1 MTKQMGLRA
10 IIVPFLLAAAPSWAA
25 LPIISKV
32 AFKKAGTTFSVTIT
46 GNQFGTAPS
55 GVPCT
60 NCAIAEFSL
69 VEAAQLVTPV
79 SYNIT
84 SWTNTSITL
93 TDAAVSVGDTV
104 FVAAKNDTLKNIASW
119 AGNVPGKVTTPN
131 PKITKVTFS
140 GSGATLQIT
149 ITGTGFGAAPAGVP
163 GTTDIPYLEYLE
175 WGVKDPMQYNYPWGA
190 GWNGQ
195 GLTDTVTFN
204 YKSWTNTQ
212 IVIGGFGGA
221 YGTDGFIATKG
232 DPYVFLLWQT
242 PGIVAGST
250 GPQTGKGG
258 RVQ

>member
-119 AGNVPGKVTTPN
+119 AGNVPGKVTT
-131 PKITKVTFS
+131 
-140 GSGATLQIT
+140 
-149 ITGTGFGAAPAGVP
+149 
-163 GTTDIPYLEYLE
+163 
-175 WGVKDPMQYNYPWGA
+175 QYNYPWGP